1 MSFPPE
7 LKQRCI
13 DAMNNLM
20 SHPIAAIFA
29 KPVNPEEDGIQN
41 YYEIVKH
48 PTDLSKIRDNLI
60 NDKYSN
66 VQSWINEMRYIW
78 SNAEKINAKG
88 GVVLTLAAELK
99 KHFKKELKQVKSY
112 KLRKW
117 TKLAAS
123 LKDKLDDL
131 LDQPPDALSNYAIIT
146 EQVSDSEPNDFDDI
160 DLGNLISAT
169 TFLTGNQDVKRI
181 SAIIKRHN
189 PEAAPTNNNNCVDIH
204 ALSASAL
211 SELKEYAEK
220 RLVEMKIPYPHDAIR
235 LD

>member
-1 MSFPPE
+1 MSFSPD

-13 DAMNNLM
+13 EAMDNLM
-20 SHPIAAIFA
+20 SHPIASIFA
-29 KPVNPEEDGIQN
+29 KPVNPEEDGCEN

-48 PTDLSKIRDNLI
+48 PTDLSKIRENLI

-78 SNAEKINAKG
+78 SNAEKVNQKG
-88 GVVLTLAAELK
+88 GVVLLLAAELK
-99 KHFKKELKQVKSY
+99 KNFKKELKYVKCY

-131 LDQPPDALSNYAIIT
+131 LDQPPDQLSAYAVIT

-160 DLGNLISAT
+160 DLCNLISAT
-169 TFLTGNQDVKRI
+169 TFLTANQDAKRI

-189 PEAAPTNNNNCVDIH
+189 PEAAPTNNNYSVDIH
-204 ALSASAL
+204 ALSSSAL
-211 SELKEYAEK
+211 TELKEYAEK
-220 RLVEMKIPYPHDAIR
+220 RLGEMKIPYPHDAIKY
-235 LD
+235 D